1 MKNHTKLQIQQ
12 PARIFTVGHSNRSI
26 RDFIELLK
34 AYKLKLVIDVRTI
47 PKSRHNPQFGEKRLA
62 NSLAKA
68 GIEYIWMSG
77 LGGLRPTSKD
87 SVNKAWR
94 NKSFRGYAD
103 YMQTEEFKKN
113 LKKLINK
120 SKRKRL
126 TIMCAEA
133 VPWRCHRS
141 LVADAL
147 LVHGYPAEEIFSKTN
162 HRPHRLTPFAQVRGK
177 NITYPADEADASA
190 ERPRTK
196 LKLEVGGNLRRAELP
211 RHSI

>member
-1 MKNHTKLQIQQ
+1 MKNDKKPRAAK

-26 RDFIELLK
+26 QDFIDLLK
-34 AYKLKLVIDVRTI
+34 AYKLKLVVDVRTI
-47 PKSRHNPQFGEKRLA
+47 PKSRHNPQFGGKRLA

-68 GIEYIWMSG
+68 GIEYTWMSG

-103 YMQTEEFKKN
+103 YMQTDEFKQS

-120 SKRKRL
+120 SKRKKL

-162 HRPHRLTPFAQVRGK
+162 HRPHKLTSFAQVRGK
-177 NITYPADEADASA
+177 KNHVP
-190 ERPRTK
+190 
-196 LKLEVGGNLRRAELP
+196 G
-211 RHSI
+211 